1 MKKIFDFI
9 VSIPHDKL
17 LHNWAGMLIALVA
30 LRLLAF
36 ICIDGFFARVI
47 AMVAVVVAAV
57 WREIYNKRNGD
68 VFDKKDLYATIS
80 GGLIVLLLT
89 VY

>member
-17 LHNWAGMLIALVA
+17 LHNWAGILIALVA

-47 AMVAVVVAAV
+47 AMVPVILAGYLKEVYDKNNGSKFDWIDFLYTVA
-57 WREIYNKRNGD
+57 
-68 VFDKKDLYATIS
+68 
-80 GGLIVLLLT
+80 GGLIVILLE
-89 VY
+89 V

>member
-57 WREIYNKRNGD
+57 WREIYNKRNGG
-68 VFDKKDLYATIS
+68 VFDKKDMLYTVA
-80 GGLIVLLLT
+80 GGLIVILLEI
-89 VY
+89 

>member
-47 AMVAVVVAAV
+47 AMGAVVVAAV
-57 WREIYNKRNGD
+57 LREIYNKRNGG
-68 VFDKKDLYATIS
+68 VFDNKDILYTVA
-80 GGLIVLLLT
+80 GGLIVILLEI
-89 VY
+89 